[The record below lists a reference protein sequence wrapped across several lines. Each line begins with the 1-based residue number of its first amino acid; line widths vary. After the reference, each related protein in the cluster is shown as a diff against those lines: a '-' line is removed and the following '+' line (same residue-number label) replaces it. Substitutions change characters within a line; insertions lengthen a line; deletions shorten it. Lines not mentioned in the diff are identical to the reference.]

1 MYDMYVGKEGTC
13 VAPFVGSALGYNR
26 GGDSGRT
33 VLLYY
38 GMYNVLIKMI
48 LASRCLL
55 LTSPR
60 AGRHKCVCMY
70 IHIWCNNVT
79 MQEL

>member
-1 MYDMYVGKEGTC
+1 MSRRLLGVLLVTIVEGII
-13 VAPFVGSALGYNR
+13 
-26 GGDSGRT
+26 SGRT

-48 LASRCLL
+48 LASGCLL
-55 LTSPR
+55 LTSPL
-60 AGRHKCVCMY
+60 AGRHKRVCMY